1 MAALKRQ
8 QSLGAARW
16 VTSAINR
23 WLDQRKEDAQE
34 SAKVVA
40 ILNAHPDDA
49 DIRHRIGEASK
60 SLQSLMD
67 DYRGSREAQ
76 APGQTMHLGSTY
88 LVSRVLNNLN
98 NFVALPRPEVP
109 LTRIGRPSSVN
120 PNAGSRCCRRC
131 LRPDRNG
138 EVLLGMGGGN
148 STELA
153 TAGTRAE
160 PFWHS

>member
-60 SLQSLMD
+60 SLHSLMD

-109 LTRIGRPSSVN
+109 FNAYRAAFECQSKRRFAMLQATSPARPE
-120 PNAGSRCCRRC
+120 R
-131 LRPDRNG
+131 
-138 EVLLGMGGGN
+138 
-148 STELA
+148 
-153 TAGTRAE
+153 
-160 PFWHS
+160 